1 MSTMWVYPGQGAQ
14 KVNMLHDLPEHPL
27 VRHYLERASVALQC
41 DVLTLDQPEALRS
54 TEAVQ
59 LCLYLAGYI
68 SSSILLDEQVQPE
81 YVAGLSIGAWTAA
94 AVAGVYSFE
103 QGLQLVSLR
112 GRLMQEAYPSG
123 YGMTAIMNADK
134 SQVTRWVAEVYQQI
148 GKVYLANINTANQI
162 VISGLEQAMQ
172 QVVDIAKNQGATAK
186 KLNVSVPSHCEL
198 LDEQAEQL
206 VQAMEKI
213 PLNSA
218 KFKYL
223 SGTSARLIH
232 ASEQIKHDLIF
243 NMCRTIDWESTV
255 QAAWER
261 GVRLQIEVL
270 PGSVLTGLARKV
282 FKEGSV
288 LSFQT
293 TRTDSLIVAMQ
304 KENAESNS

>member
-1 MSTMWVYPGQGAQ
+1 MSSIWVYPGQGAQ
-14 KVNMLHDLPEHPL
+14 KVNMLHDLPEHRL
-27 VRHYLERASVALQC
+27 VQHYLDRASVALQR

-68 SSSILLDEQVQPE
+68 SSAMLLDEQVQPD

-103 QGLQLVSLR
+103 QGLKLVSLR

-123 YGMTAIMNADK
+123 YGMTAIINADK
-134 SQVTRWVAEVYQQI
+134 SQVSQWVADVYQQLGHI
-148 GKVYLANINTANQI
+148 YVANLNAANQI
-162 VISGLEQAMQ
+162 VISGSEIAMQ
-172 QVVDIAKNQGATAK
+172 QVIEIAKNQGAIAK

-198 LDEQAEQL
+198 LDAQAQQL
-206 VQAMEKI
+206 VQAMAQI
-213 PLNSA
+213 DLNPA

-223 SGTSARLIH
+223 SGTSARLLY
-232 ASEQIKHDLIF
+232 AAEQVKEDLIF

-261 GVRLQIEVL
+261 GVRLHIEVL
-270 PGSVLTGLARKV
+270 PGSVLTGLARKI

-293 TRTDSLIVAMQ
+293 TRRDSLIVAMHQ
-304 KENAESNS
+304 QAMIAD

>member
-41 DVLTLDQPEALRS
+41 DVLTLDQSEALRS

-293 TRTDSLIVAMQ
+293 TRRDSLIVAMRQ
-304 KENAESNS
+304 ESA

>member
-1 MSTMWVYPGQGAQ
+1 MSSIWVYPGQGAQ
-14 KVNMLHDLPEHPL
+14 KVNMLHDLPEHRL
-27 VRHYLERASVALQC
+27 VQHYLDRASVALQR
-41 DVLTLDQPEALRS
+41 DVLTLDQAEALRS

-68 SSSILLDEQVQPE
+68 SSAMLLDEQVQPD

-103 QGLQLVSLR
+103 EGLKLVSLR

-123 YGMTAIMNADK
+123 YGMTAIINADK
-134 SQVTRWVAEVYQQI
+134 SQVSQWVADVYQQLGNI
-148 GKVYLANINTANQI
+148 YVANLNAANQI
-162 VISGLEQAMQ
+162 VISGSEIAMQ
-172 QVVDIAKNQGATAK
+172 QVIEIAKNQGAIAK

-198 LDEQAEQL
+198 LDAQAQQL
-206 VQAMEKI
+206 VHAMAQI
-213 PLNSA
+213 DLNPA

-223 SGTSARLIH
+223 SGTSARLIYG
-232 ASEQIKHDLIF
+232 AEQVKEDLIF

-261 GVRLQIEVL
+261 GVRLHIEVL
-270 PGSVLTGLARKV
+270 PGSVLTGLARKI

-293 TRTDSLIVAMQ
+293 TRRDSLIVAMHQ
-304 KENAESNS
+304 QAMIAD

>member
-27 VRHYLERASVALQC
+27 VRHYLERASVALQR

-59 LCLYLAGYI
+59 LCLYLVGYI

-198 LDEQAEQL
+198 LDEQAELL

-293 TRTDSLIVAMQ
+293 TRRDSLIVAMRQ
-304 KENAESNS
+304 ESA

>member
-27 VRHYLERASVALQC
+27 VRHYLDRASVALQR

-112 GRLMQEAYPSG
+112 GRLMQEAYPAG

-148 GKVYLANINTANQI
+148 GKVYLANINAANQI
-162 VISGLEQAMQ
+162 VISGSEQAMQ

-186 KLNVSVPSHCEL
+186 KLNVTVPSHCEL
-198 LDEQAEQL
+198 LDEQAELL
-206 VQAMEKI
+206 VQAMENI

-232 ASEQIKHDLIF
+232 ASEKIKHDLIF

-288 LSFQT
+288 LYFQG
-293 TRTDSLIVAMQ
+293 TRLDSLICAMH
-304 KENAESNS
+304 KESA

>member
-27 VRHYLERASVALQC
+27 VQHYLDRASMALQR

-59 LCLYLAGYI
+59 LCLYLVGYI
-68 SSSILLDEQVQPE
+68 SSAILLDAAVQPD

-103 QGLQLVSLR
+103 DGLKLVSLR
-112 GRLMQEAYPSG
+112 GQLMQEAYPSG

-134 SQVTRWVAEVYQQI
+134 SQVTEWVDDVYQKR
-148 GKVYLANINTANQI
+148 GTVYIANINAANQI
-162 VISGLEQAMQ
+162 VISGSEKAMQ
-172 QVVDIAKNQGATAK
+172 QVVEIAKNQGAIAK

-198 LDEQAEQL
+198 LDEQAQQL
-206 VQAMEKI
+206 VQVMENI
-213 PLNSA
+213 ALHPA

-232 ASEQIKHDLIF
+232 ATEQIKQDLIF

-255 QAAWER
+255 QVAWER

-293 TRTDSLIVAMQ
+293 TRRDSLIVAMCQ
-304 KENAESNS
+304 QAMIAD

>member
-27 VRHYLERASVALQC
+27 VRHYLERASVALQR

-68 SSSILLDEQVQPE
+68 SSAILLDEQVQPE

-148 GKVYLANINTANQI
+148 GKVYLANINAANQI
-162 VISGLEQAMQ
+162 VISGSEQAMQ

-198 LDEQAEQL
+198 LDEQAQQL
-206 VQAMEKI
+206 VQAMENI
-213 PLNSA
+213 ALHPA

-232 ASEQIKHDLIF
+232 ATEQIKHDLIF

-261 GVRLQIEVL
+261 GVKLQIEVL

-288 LSFQT
+288 LFFQG
-293 TRTDSLIVAMQ
+293 TRLDSLICAMHQ
-304 KENAESNS
+304 ESA

>member
-123 YGMTAIMNADK
+123 YGMT
-134 SQVTRWVAEVYQQI
+134 
-148 GKVYLANINTANQI
+148 
-162 VISGLEQAMQ
+162 
-172 QVVDIAKNQGATAK
+172 
-186 KLNVSVPSHCEL
+186 
-198 LDEQAEQL
+198 
-206 VQAMEKI
+206 
-213 PLNSA
+213 
-218 KFKYL
+218 
-223 SGTSARLIH
+223 
-232 ASEQIKHDLIF
+232 
-243 NMCRTIDWESTV
+243 
-255 QAAWER
+255 
-261 GVRLQIEVL
+261 
-270 PGSVLTGLARKV
+270 
-282 FKEGSV
+282 
-288 LSFQT
+288 
-293 TRTDSLIVAMQ
+293 
-304 KENAESNS
+304 

>member
-1 MSTMWVYPGQGAQ
+1 MSSIWVYPGQGAQ
-14 KVNMLHDLPEHPL
+14 KVNMLHDLPEHRL
-27 VRHYLERASVALQC
+27 VQHYLDRASVVLQR

-68 SSSILLDEQVQPE
+68 SSAMLLDEQVQPD

-103 QGLQLVSLR
+103 QGLKLVSLR

-123 YGMTAIMNADK
+123 YGMTAIINADK
-134 SQVTRWVAEVYQQI
+134 SQVSQWVADVYQQLGNI
-148 GKVYLANINTANQI
+148 YVANLNAANQI
-162 VISGLEQAMQ
+162 VISGSEIAMQ
-172 QVVDIAKNQGATAK
+172 QVIEIAQNQGAIAK

-198 LDEQAEQL
+198 LDAQAQQL
-206 VQAMEKI
+206 VQAMAQI
-213 PLNSA
+213 DLNPA

-223 SGTSARLIH
+223 SGTSARLIYG
-232 ASEQIKHDLIF
+232 AEQVKEDLIF

-261 GVRLQIEVL
+261 GVRLHIEVL
-270 PGSVLTGLARKV
+270 PGSVLTGLARKI

-293 TRTDSLIVAMQ
+293 TRRDSLIVAMHQ
-304 KENAESNS
+304 QAMIAD

>member
-1 MSTMWVYPGQGAQ
+1 MSSIWVYPGQGAQ
-14 KVNMLHDLPEHPL
+14 KVNMLHDLPEHRL
-27 VRHYLERASVALQC
+27 VQHYLDRASVALQR

-68 SSSILLDEQVQPE
+68 SSAMLLDEQVQPD

-103 QGLQLVSLR
+103 QGLKLVSLR

-123 YGMTAIMNADK
+123 YGMTAIINADK
-134 SQVTRWVAEVYQQI
+134 SQVSQWVADVYQQLGNI
-148 GKVYLANINTANQI
+148 YVANLNAANQI
-162 VISGLEQAMQ
+162 VISGSEIAMQ
-172 QVVDIAKNQGATAK
+172 QVIEIAQNQGAIAK

-198 LDEQAEQL
+198 LDAQAQQL
-206 VQAMEKI
+206 VQAMAQI
-213 PLNSA
+213 DLNPA

-223 SGTSARLIH
+223 SGTSARLIYG
-232 ASEQIKHDLIF
+232 AEQVKEDLIF

-261 GVRLQIEVL
+261 GVRLHIEVL
-270 PGSVLTGLARKV
+270 PGSVLTGLARKI

-293 TRTDSLIVAMQ
+293 TRRDSLIVAMHQ
-304 KENAESNS
+304 QAMIAD

>member
-1 MSTMWVYPGQGAQ
+1 MSSIWVYPGQGAQ
-14 KVNMLHDLPEHPL
+14 KVNMLHDLPEHRL
-27 VRHYLERASVALQC
+27 VQHYLDRASVALQR

-68 SSSILLDEQVQPE
+68 SSAMLLDEQVQPD

-103 QGLQLVSLR
+103 EGLKLVSLR

-123 YGMTAIMNADK
+123 YGMTAIINADK
-134 SQVTRWVAEVYQQI
+134 SQVSQWVADVYQQLGNI
-148 GKVYLANINTANQI
+148 YVANLNAANQI
-162 VISGLEQAMQ
+162 VISGSEIAMQ
-172 QVVDIAKNQGATAK
+172 QVIEIAQNQGAIAK

-198 LDEQAEQL
+198 LDAQAQQL
-206 VQAMEKI
+206 VQAMARI
-213 PLNSA
+213 DLNPA

-223 SGTSARLIH
+223 SGTSARLIYG
-232 ASEQIKHDLIF
+232 AEQVKEDLIF

-261 GVRLQIEVL
+261 GVRLHIEVL
-270 PGSVLTGLARKV
+270 PGSVLTGLARKI

-293 TRTDSLIVAMQ
+293 TRRDSLIVAMHQ
-304 KENAESNS
+304 QAMIAD

>member
-27 VRHYLERASVALQC
+27 VRHYLERASVALQH
-41 DVLTLDQPEALRS
+41 DVLTLDQPEALAS

-68 SSSILLDEQVQPE
+68 SSAILIDAGVQPD

-103 QGLQLVSLR
+103 DGLKLVSLR
-112 GRLMQEAYPSG
+112 GQLMQEAYPSG

-134 SQVTRWVAEVYQQI
+134 SQVTAWVDEVYQKRGQ
-148 GKVYLANINTANQI
+148 VYIANLNAANQI
-162 VISGLEQAMQ
+162 VISGSEQAMQ
-172 QVVDIAKNQGATAK
+172 QVVGIAKNQGAMAK

-198 LDEQAEQL
+198 LDEQAQQL
-206 VQAMEKI
+206 LQAMQNI
-213 PLNSA
+213 VLHPA
-218 KFKYL
+218 QFKYL

-232 ASEQIKHDLIF
+232 AAEHIKQDLIF

-293 TRTDSLIVAMQ
+293 TRTDSLIVAMHQ
-304 KENAESNS
+304 QANIAD

>member
-1 MSTMWVYPGQGAQ
+1 MSSIWVYPGQGAQ
-14 KVNMLHDLPEHPL
+14 KVNMLHDLPEHRL
-27 VRHYLERASVALQC
+27 VQHYLDRASVALQR

-68 SSSILLDEQVQPE
+68 SSAMLLDEQVQPD

-103 QGLQLVSLR
+103 QGLKLVSLR
-112 GRLMQEAYPSG
+112 GRLMQDAYPSG
-123 YGMTAIMNADK
+123 YGMTAIINADK
-134 SQVTRWVAEVYQQI
+134 SQVSQWVADVYQQLGNI
-148 GKVYLANINTANQI
+148 YVANLNAANQI
-162 VISGLEQAMQ
+162 VISGSEIAMQ
-172 QVVDIAKNQGATAK
+172 QVIEIAQNQGAIAK

-198 LDEQAEQL
+198 LDAQAQQL
-206 VQAMEKI
+206 VQAMAQI
-213 PLNSA
+213 DLNPA

-223 SGTSARLIH
+223 SGTSARLIYG
-232 ASEQIKHDLIF
+232 AEQVKEDLIF

-261 GVRLQIEVL
+261 GVRLHIEVL
-270 PGSVLTGLARKV
+270 PGSVLTGLARKI

-293 TRTDSLIVAMQ
+293 TRRDSLIVAMHQ
-304 KENAESNS
+304 QAMIAD

>member
-27 VRHYLERASVALQC
+27 VRHYLERASVALQR

-59 LCLYLAGYI
+59 LCLYLVGYI
-68 SSSILLDEQVQPE
+68 SSSILLNEQVQPE

-162 VISGLEQAMQ
+162 VISGSEQAMQ

-186 KLNVSVPSHCEL
+186 KLNVTVPSHCEL
-198 LDEQAEQL
+198 LDEQAELL
-206 VQAMEKI
+206 VQAMENI

-232 ASEQIKHDLIF
+232 ASEKIKHDLIF

-288 LSFQT
+288 LYFQG
-293 TRTDSLIVAMQ
+293 TRLDSLICAMH
-304 KENAESNS
+304 KESA

>member
-68 SSSILLDEQVQPE
+68 SSSILLDEQVQPQ

-134 SQVTRWVAEVYQQI
+134 SQVKRWVAEVYQQI
-148 GKVYLANINTANQI
+148 GKVYLANINAANQI
-162 VISGLEQAMQ
+162 VISGSEQAMQ

-293 TRTDSLIVAMQ
+293 TRRDSLIVAMRQ
-304 KENAESNS
+304 ESA